1 MVHSGATFYFSYDEV
16 GTLRAV
22 FDAAGHAVK
31 AVDYDSF
38 GNVISDSNAG
48 FAVPFGF
55 AGGLYDADTKLT
67 RFGFRDY
74 DADVGRW
81 TAKDPIGFA
90 GGNTD
95 LMGYCFSNP
104 TNAYDV
110 LGLTDAPTTTPT
122 VPTAPGPT
130 TVPPA
135 GPTISTDGKTPS
147 NSPYDIYRTPAYLC
161 KRPLGGESDGNN
173 LKTGPDVPGN
183 PFYHAYLCAR
193 DPRSGN
199 MVCGGQTLDE
209 SDPEASYWSGAG
221 APSDDKFNAG
231 NCDEFANNLCV
242 SQCVADEVKRPARPD
257 YSIVNFPPSINCQMW
272 AKAVR
277 TACMI
282 KCGRTP

>member
-130 TVPPA
+130 TAPPA
-135 GPTISTDGKTPS
+135 SPTNSTDEKTPS
-147 NSPYDIYRTPAYLC
+147 NEPGYNLGSRAAQAYGAAQAMYDEYQNMKEAWTKGADKYFHCQANCRAA
-161 KRPLGGESDGNN
+161 RLGATGRVVARSFSNAREYYGQ
-173 LKTGPDVPGN
+173 LKG
-183 PFYHAYLCAR
+183 
-193 DPRSGN
+193 DPKTDK
-199 MVCGGQTLDE
+199 QEDE
-209 SDPEASYWSGAG
+209 AANRQGR
-221 APSDDKFNAG
+221 NACPRVI
-231 NCDEFANNLCV
+231 CD
-242 SQCVADEVKRPARPD
+242 
-257 YSIVNFPPSINCQMW
+257 
-272 AKAVR
+272 
-277 TACMI
+277 
-282 KCGRTP
+282 